1 MPIGVGITNHPK
13 NEVGILMHLI
23 LLGAPGAGKGTQAKM
38 VAEKFGIPH
47 IATGD
52 ILREAVKEGTQLGKE
67 AVKYMEKGK
76 LVPDEIVIGII
87 EERLREDDC
96 KKGFVLDGFPRTIA
110 QAEALD
116 SVLDKIGIDLD
127 LVIDLKVDKEE
138 LVRRISQRRICR
150 SCEKPYHLT
159 FNPPKVSGVCDECG
173 GELYQRSDDTEETVR
188 KRISVYEGQT
198 FPLIDYYKKK
208 GILKEVDGNRPIEEI
223 SESINK
229 LLMDLR

>member
-188 KRISVYEGQT
+188 KRISVYEEQT

>member
-1 MPIGVGITNHPK
+1 
-13 NEVGILMHLI
+13 MHLI

-188 KRISVYEGQT
+188 KRISVYEEQT